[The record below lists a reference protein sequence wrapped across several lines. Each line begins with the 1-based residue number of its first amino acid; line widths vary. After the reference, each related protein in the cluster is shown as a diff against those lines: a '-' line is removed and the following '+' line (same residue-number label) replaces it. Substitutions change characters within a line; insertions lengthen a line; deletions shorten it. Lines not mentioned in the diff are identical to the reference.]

1 MEANLCE
8 ACGAEGGYK
17 YHISITS
24 PKTEIIINLCKRHYK
39 FAIDGIVSASE
50 LIYVHN
56 NYVIGNHK
64 QFLK

>member
-39 FAIDGIVSASE
+39 FAVEDYISRD
-50 LIYVHN
+50 LIYIHN
-56 NYVIGNHK
+56 NWVIGNHK

>member
-17 YHISITS
+17 YHIPVTS

-39 FAIDGIVSASE
+39 FAVEGIVSAGD
-50 LIYVHN
+50 LIYIHN
-56 NYVIGNHK
+56 NWVIGNHK

>member
-1 MEANLCE
+1 MGPNLCE

-39 FAIDGIVSASE
+39 FAVEGIVSAGD
-50 LIYVHN
+50 LIYIHN
-56 NYVIGNHK
+56 NWVIGNHK

>member
-39 FAIDGIVSASE
+39 FAVEGIVSASE
-50 LIYVHN
+50 LIYIHN
-56 NYVIGNHK
+56 SFLAGNK
-64 QFLK
+64 KIYLK